1 MRLLISGYNFYKGS
15 VSLPKAW
22 RKLRHELKKPV
33 AGESIFLDHSGKAIK
48 RIQNFRV
55 KYTVL
60 STEDI
65 MARKR
70 SSTLVILGSGASI
83 NDISDSQWQ
92 FIARHDSIGFNF
104 WFVHSFVPTFYH
116 VEYLRDQYE
125 LVNYIAIMKGLEK
138 RYREVPFLMSS
149 NTANTGWHPKYRPEV
164 FPRSVKLFVYPQFI
178 IKSIPR
184 DRAIEPS
191 DFGDLTVN
199 LGEAPYIARGSL
211 TIVVHIGFQM
221 KYDRIILAGID
232 LNNRGYFYDDLDCMK
247 WKTELFQKKN
257 GSHPITV
264 WSGGKYHAVDTF
276 LPAFNEIVLKPNGT
290 ELFIASK
297 SSLLY
302 PSLPHHPLSDEVSE

>member
-1 MRLLISGYNFYKGS
+1 MRTVYNS
-15 VSLPKAW
+15 CERCVSLLKAW
-22 RKLRHELKKPV
+22 RKLRHELKEPIT
-33 AGESIFLDHSGKAIK
+33 GESIFLDHSGKAIK

-125 LVNYIAIMKGLEK
+125 LVNYSAIMKGVEK

-164 FPRSVKLFVYPQFI
+164 FPQNVKLYVYPHFI

-191 DFGDLTVN
+191 DFGDLTAN
-199 LGEAPYIARGSL
+199 LGEAPYIVRGSL
-211 TIVVHIGFQM
+211 TTLVHIGFQM
-221 KYDRIILAGID
+221 KHERIILAGVD
-232 LNNRGYFYDDLDCMK
+232 LNNQRYFYDDFNCMK
-247 WKTELFQKKN
+247 WRTNQSSRKN
-257 GSHPITV
+257 SNHPTTA
-264 WSGGKYHAVDTF
+264 GREDKYHAVDTF

-302 PSLPHHPLSDEVSE
+302 PRLRYHPLSDKVSE